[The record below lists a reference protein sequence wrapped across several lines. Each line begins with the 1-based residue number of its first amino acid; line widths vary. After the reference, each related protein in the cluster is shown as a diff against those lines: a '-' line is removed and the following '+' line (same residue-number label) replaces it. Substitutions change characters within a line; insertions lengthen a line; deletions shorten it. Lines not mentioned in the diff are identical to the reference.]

1 MLKETIDRLRFEL
14 DELRANHALELASLS
29 GGSAPSSRPPTLS
42 RSLGS
47 EFQRGMLRQATI
59 REGASQE
66 DGDKTNDEDDAGEE
80 IYHTT
85 IIKKRVRRS
94 FLFTSTIF

>member
-14 DELRANHALELASLS
+14 DELRLSHQELSSLS
-29 GGSAPSSRPPTLS
+29 GSSAPSSRPPTLS

-47 EFQRGMLRQATI
+47 EFQRGMLRQTAI

-66 DGDKTNDEDDAGEE
+66 DGGSASAEDDAGEE

-85 IIKKRVRRS
+85 IIKKRVRPS
-94 FLFTSTIF
+94 FLLSFVF